1 MKLLEALRQEMEA
14 RPQRGGRMM
23 SALYMARGYQ
33 AHYGE
38 ENVLARASA
47 AAALFE
53 DCPKHVYAGDV
64 ILGSIA
70 ALVAEE
76 GTYNRDEYDWAC
88 GIVSSYGER
97 HFVTNSDH
105 FAPDYETFL
114 RDGVDGTLARI
125 EASRRAHEN
134 DREALVFL
142 EAARRAMNGFSGF
155 IMGFAQSARRL
166 AESVDV
172 EQAAEL
178 MRAADVCE
186 RVAHAS
192 PETFREAL
200 QLMYLAHVAFLCEGR
215 YAMALGRM
223 DQFLYP
229 YYRRDRDAGRL
240 TEEQACDWVACALY
254 KIGEHR
260 LLGNDDV
267 VNIAIGGVKRDG
279 SDALNE
285 LSCVILHA
293 VGACNIPGPNLSARI
308 HAGISERFLDECL
321 QVIGTGLGYP
331 ALMNDEVNI
340 PALARHG
347 YKIEDARDY
356 CMVGCIE
363 NFLPGKQPPW
373 SDGRYNVPKYIEL
386 ALNGGRC
393 MLTGIQLGPDTG
405 DVSSFKTMDDFMRAL
420 VTQME
425 HGAADYMMRFRNENE
440 RYNRKHYMSPFLSCF
455 CRDCIGR
462 GRDINDGGAEYPSVH
477 GAACMGIG
485 TVADSLAAVERE
497 VFERKTLTLSALR
510 DALRADFDG
519 CEDVRRALLSA
530 PKYGNGD
537 DFVDKYAVWYVKK
550 TDEIFS
556 RYHTR
561 DGGAIYTGIASNTSN
576 IPAGREVAATPD
588 GRRARE
594 PMSDAA
600 SPMHGQDKK
609 GPTAVVLSVS
619 KPDYRL
625 VSCGTVLNQ
634 KFSPDM
640 FENEEKRGRLRAL
653 IRTYFA
659 RGGQEMQI
667 NAVSRETLQDAMEHP
682 EGYDSLVVRVSGF
695 SAYYTAL
702 GRDVQEDILKRTEHA

>member
-1 MKLLEALRQEMEA
+1 MKLLEALRQEMDA
-14 RPQRGGRMM
+14 RPQHSGRMM
-23 SALYMARGYQ
+23 RALYMARGYQ
-33 AHYGE
+33 AHNRE
-38 ENVLARASA
+38 ENVLARAA
-47 AAALFE
+47 ATSALFE
-53 DCPKHVYAGDV
+53 DCPKHVYVHDV

-70 ALVAEE
+70 GLVAEE
-76 GTYNRDEYDWAC
+76 GTFNQAEYDWAC
-88 GIVSSYGER
+88 SVISSYGER

-114 RDGVDGTLARI
+114 KDGVDGTLARI
-125 EASRRAHEN
+125 EASKCAHA
-134 DREALVFL
+134 DDTQALVFL
-142 EAARRAMNGFSGF
+142 EATRRAMSGFSRF
-155 IMGFAQSARRL
+155 VTGFAQSARAL
-166 AESVDV
+166 AEAVQSEDLFK
-172 EQAAEL
+172 AAY
-178 MRAADVCE
+178 VCE
-186 RVAHAS
+186 KVAHAA
-192 PETFREAL
+192 PESFREAL

-229 YYRRDRDAGRL
+229 YYKKDRDAGQL
-240 TEEQACDWVACALY
+240 TQEQACDWVACTLF
-254 KIGEHR
+254 KLSEHR
-260 LLGNDDV
+260 LLGGDDV

-285 LSCVILHA
+285 LSYVILHA

-308 HAGISERFLDECL
+308 HSGISEHFLDECL
-321 QVIGTGLGYP
+321 KVIGSGLGYP
-331 ALMNDEVNI
+331 ALMNDEINI

-347 YKIEDARDY
+347 YNIEDARDY

-363 NFLPGKQPPW
+363 NFLSGRQPPW

-393 MLTGIQLGPDTG
+393 MLTGVQLGPDTG
-405 DVSSFKTMDDFMRAL
+405 DASSFKTMDDFMRAF

-425 HGAADYMMRFRNENE
+425 HGAADYMMRFFNENE
-440 RYNRKHYMSPFLSCF
+440 RYNRKNYMSPFLSCF

-462 GRDINDGGAEYPSVH
+462 GKDINDGGAEYPSVH

-485 TVADSLAAVERE
+485 TVADSLAAIERE
-497 VFERKTLTLSALR
+497 VFEKKTLTLSKLR
-510 DALRADFDG
+510 DVLKADFDG
-519 CEDVRRALLSA
+519 CEDVRRALLSV

-537 DFVDKYAVWYVKK
+537 DFVDKYAVWYVQK

-556 RYHTR
+556 RYRTW

-588 GRRARE
+588 GRKAGE

-600 SPMHGQDKK
+600 SPMHGQDRQ

-640 FENEEKRGRLRAL
+640 FENEEKRSRLRAL

-667 NAVSRETLQDAMEHP
+667 NAVSRKTLQDAMNHP

-702 GRDVQEDILKRTEHA
+702 GRDVQEDILKRTEHE